1 MKKAIWLL
9 LCFMLPVVLRAAA
22 GARTPILL
30 DTDIGTDIDDAFA
43 LALIVR
49 SPELELLGVTTVS
62 GDTEARARLAAKL
75 LWEAGFR
82 SVPVVAG
89 EPGKPL
95 RIDQTRWANGFRGPQ
110 LQSGKAVDFLNATL
124 RRQARKT
131 TIVAIGPLTNIAALL
146 HKEPA
151 VKKKIDRIVL
161 MGGSIYHGYGES
173 TTPVAEYNIASDP
186 VAAQRV
192 FSSGVPILMAPLD
205 VTAMLQLQM
214 AERHRVF
221 SNLTPMADALAIL
234 YSLWNQQTPILF
246 DPMAVAML
254 IDPSLC
260 QTGLLSVQVD
270 AKGFTRVADYQRPNA
285 AVALETD
292 PAKFFEFYLG
302 RVAPEAETSVNS
314 ESKFDAALQGAS
326 ITGYR

>member
-9 LCFMLPVVLRAAA
+9 FCFMLPVVLHAAA
-22 GARTPILL
+22 SAKTPILL

-75 LWEAGFR
+75 LWASGFR
-82 SVPVVAG
+82 RVPVVAG

-95 RIDQTRWANGFRGPQ
+95 PIDQTRWAKDFRSPQ
-110 LQSGKAVDFLNATL
+110 LRSGNAVDFLDAKL
-124 RRQARKT
+124 LRQAGKT

-146 HKEPA
+146 QKDPA
-151 VKKKIDRIVL
+151 IAKKIGQIVL

-186 VAAQRV
+186 AAAKTV
-192 FSSGVPILMAPLD
+192 FSSGVHIMMAPLD
-205 VTAMLQLQM
+205 VTAMLQLHA

-221 SNLTPMADALAIL
+221 ITRTPMGDALATL
-234 YSLWNQQTPILF
+234 YRLWNQPTPILF

-260 QTGLLSVQVD
+260 KTRPLSVQVD
-270 AKGFTRVADYQRPNA
+270 AKGFTRVADSQPPNA
-285 AVALETD
+285 TVALETD

-302 RVAPEAETSVNS
+302 RVAPEAGTSVNR
-314 ESKFDAALQGAS
+314 ELRLDVALEGAS